1 MKPVYPERPEE
12 TRRVA
17 VIAIGG
23 NSLNRPGERGTFAEQ
38 QRNAL
43 LTCES
48 VADVLQAGYRVVL
61 THGNGPQVGHALLRA
76 ELAQPQLPP
85 LGLDECDAETEGEIG
100 YLLQQ
105 TLGNV
110 LAARGVQVSVA
121 SLVTQ
126 VVVAAGD
133 PAFRNPTKPIGP
145 FYRAEEAL
153 ERKARLGWAMVED
166 SGRGWRRLVP
176 SPRPLE
182 IVELP
187 AIRACVNA
195 GLVVIAAG
203 GGGIPVVR
211 EGGRLRGVDA
221 VIDKDRASALLARGL
236 HADLLMFS
244 TGVERVALHFNQP
257 GQQWLDRISMADARR
272 FLAAG
277 EFAPGSMGP
286 KIEAAIEFLQAGGR
300 RAIVCSPEKLAAA
313 LRGEAGTEILA
324 QAVMHHP
331 HPAVA

>member
-1 MKPVYPERPEE
+1 MMP
-12 TRRVA
+12 VA

-23 NSLNRPGERGTFAEQ
+23 NSLTRPGERGTFAEQ
-38 QRNAL
+38 QRNAQR
-43 LTCES
+43 TCES

-76 ELAQPQLPP
+76 ELAQPDLPA

-105 TLGNV
+105 TLSNV
-110 LAARGVQVSVA
+110 LAARGVLSGVA
-121 SLVTQ
+121 ALVTQ
-126 VVVAAGD
+126 VVVAED
-133 PAFRNPTKPIGP
+133 DSAFRNPTKPIGP
-145 FYRAEEAL
+145 FYRTEEAL
-153 ERKARLGWAMVED
+153 ERKARLGWAVVED

-187 AIRACVNA
+187 AIRACVNT

-211 EGGRLRGVDA
+211 EQGRLRGVDA
-221 VIDKDRASALLARGL
+221 VIDKDRASALLARSL
-236 HADLLMFS
+236 RADLIVFS
-244 TGVERVALHFNQP
+244 TGVDRVALHFNQP
-257 GQQWLDRISMADARR
+257 GMQWLDRISMADARR

-277 EFAPGSMGP
+277 EFPPGSMGP

-300 RAIVCSPEKLAAA
+300 RAVITSPENLAAA
-313 LRGEAGTEILA
+313 VRGEAGTEILA
-324 QAVMHHP
+324 QVASRQP